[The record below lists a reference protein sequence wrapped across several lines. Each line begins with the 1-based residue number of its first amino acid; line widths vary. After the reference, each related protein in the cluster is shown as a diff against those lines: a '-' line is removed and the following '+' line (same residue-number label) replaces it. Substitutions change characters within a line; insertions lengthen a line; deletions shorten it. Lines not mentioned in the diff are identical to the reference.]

1 MDGLSFE
8 LQAVE
13 LTARAKMVAE
23 TLGRFADELLSGPAP
38 DRVARIGEALGL
50 ISEDLTAGIERAAQR
65 AK

>member
-13 LTARAKMVAE
+13 LTARARMVAE
-23 TLGRFADELLSGPAP
+23 QLSRMADEMLSGPAP
-38 DRVARIGEALGL
+38 DRVARVGEQLGM
-50 ISEDLTAGIERAAQR
+50 ISEDLNAAIERAARR